1 MKGEFIVIQKKLL
14 ITLILCLLLS
24 SASFLQAAEP
34 FNLRHYGNFKK
45 MEHMKKVDGVV
56 DLDTALAGP
65 HVYAVGA
72 IKGGKGEITVID
84 SEIWLAYGKD
94 GLGRTQRRIPEG
106 EQAALLVTAEARN
119 WKKFVVPKKMSESGL
134 YDFILDQAERYGLN
148 TKKPFPFLIEGPL
161 QDVRWHV
168 INGPNPEF
176 SGHFKGHGGKPSFIQ
191 LKEHIEQTSGVIIGF
206 YSANVQGVFTHPG
219 ESWHL
224 HILIRDKEK
233 AGHVDEVV
241 VGKGAVL
248 KLPEI

>member
-1 MKGEFIVIQKKLL
+1 VIQKKLL

-148 TKKPFPFLIEGPL
+148 TKKPFPFLIERPL